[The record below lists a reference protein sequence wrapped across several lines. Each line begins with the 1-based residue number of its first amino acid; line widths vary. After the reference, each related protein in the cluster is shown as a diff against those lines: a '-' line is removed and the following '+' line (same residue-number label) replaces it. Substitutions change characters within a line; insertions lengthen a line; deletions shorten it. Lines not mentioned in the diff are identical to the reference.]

1 MKSFRPHLL
10 AAALFIALSGSACS
24 AHAEVT
30 EITYARQ
37 QGLSY
42 LPMIVMEHFNLI
54 EKHARLQGLT
64 GVKGR
69 LVSFP
74 QTTGITD
81 AMLAGNL
88 HFATQGTP
96 SLLTLWDKTV
106 GTGRDIRAVCAVT
119 SSPEFLNTRNPGV
132 KTIKDFTANDKI
144 ALPGAKVAIQA
155 IVLQMAAEQA
165 FGKGQH
171 AKLDSL
177 TVTMSHPDAF
187 AAIMGTSSEVNSHF
201 TNVPYQY
208 YELENP
214 AVHRVLNSFDVLG
227 GPHSVIHAYT
237 TVKFRSENPK
247 AYAAFYGALREASDI
262 IAKDKKAAAQA
273 YLDISKEKTPLDA
286 IVKLLSDPDQ
296 EYGCAPRKVMKFADF
311 MYRVGSIKHLP
322 ASWKDLYFPEVHGMQ
337 GD

>member
-1 MKSFRPHLL
+1 MNLSKPRLF
-10 AAALFIALSGSACS
+10 AATLFVAIAGGAGSAG
-24 AHAEVT
+24 AEVT

-42 LPMIVMEHFNLI
+42 LPMIVMEHFQLI
-54 EKHARLQGLT
+54 EKHAKLQGLT
-64 GVKGR
+64 GVKGK

-106 GTGRDIRAVCAVT
+106 GTGREIRAVCAVT
-119 SSPEFLNTRNPGV
+119 SSPEFLNTRNPNV
-132 KTIKDFTANDKI
+132 KTLKDFTANDKI

-165 FGKGQH
+165 FGRGEH
-171 AKLDSL
+171 ARLDSL
-177 TVTMSHPDAF
+177 TVTMSHADAF
-187 AAIMGTSSEVNSHF
+187 AAIMGTTSEVNSHF

-214 AVHRVLNSFDVLG
+214 AIHRVLNSFDVLG
-227 GPHSVIHAYT
+227 GPHSVIHVYT
-237 TVKFRSENPK
+237 TVKFRTENPK
-247 AYAAFYGALREASDI
+247 SYAAFYGALREASDI
-262 IAKDKKAAAQA
+262 ISKDKKAAAQA
-273 YLDISKEKTPLDA
+273 YLDISKDKTPLDA
-286 IVKLLSDPDQ
+286 IVKLLNDPDQ
-296 EYGCAPRKVMKFADF
+296 EYGCAPRKVMKFVDF
-311 MYRVGSIKHLP
+311 MYRIGSIKHMP
-322 ASWKDLYFPEVHGMQ
+322 ASWKDLYFPEVHNMQ